1 MKAVNIKW
9 NIDDEE
15 DVLQGR
21 LPDEIDIPVGMI
33 DEEEI
38 SDYLSDTT
46 GFCHA
51 GFELVGYPTI
61 QAGSVQN
68 AIDQIKDIYL
78 DSDICMGELL
88 NSLEVHGLSL
98 EEVIRVYARLMAEF
112 EGDIITRTNDEE
124 DTCEVIN

>member
-9 NIDDEE
+9 DVDEKDD
-15 DVLQGR
+15 LKY
-21 LPDEIDIPVGMI
+21 LPSTMDIPCGMT
-33 DEEEI
+33 DEDEI
-38 SDYLSDTT
+38 SDYLSNVI

-61 QAGSVQN
+61 QADSVQN

-112 EGDIITRTNDEE
+112 ESDVITRTNDEE
-124 DTCEVIN
+124 GTCEVIE